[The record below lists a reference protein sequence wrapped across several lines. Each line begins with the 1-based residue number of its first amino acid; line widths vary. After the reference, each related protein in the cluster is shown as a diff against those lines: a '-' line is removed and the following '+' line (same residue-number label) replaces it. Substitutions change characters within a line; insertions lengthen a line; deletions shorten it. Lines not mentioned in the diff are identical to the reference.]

1 MTDELITTLA
11 EHAAG
16 NHRILMTMANELL
29 DAALQS
35 GARQLDEKLYLQTFA
50 VPATPDRGRLRVPPV
65 RPAPAVPQIA

>member
-1 MTDELITTLA
+1 MTAELITTLA

-35 GARQLDEKLYLQTFA
+35 GARQLDEKLYLETFA
-50 VPATPDRGRLRVPPV
+50 VPAAPDRGRLRPTAA
-65 RPAPAVPQIA
+65 RSTVPQNA